1 MLAAAAEITNPDEM
15 HHDLTQRTRQKI
27 QDKEKPV
34 NFNLTM

>member
-27 QDKEKPV
+27 QDKEKLV
-34 NFNLTM
+34 NFNLNM